1 MSRIVPALFVLLCA
15 VGCDGLTY
23 SRPERP
29 QEPQREYGTQFD
41 SAKCGT
47 ISGTVTWVGDMPI
60 VKPVTFA
67 KLGANGLQTV
77 ELPNPNRPV
86 IEAASRG
93 VASAVVYLSGI
104 DVSRA
109 KPWSASHVS
118 VELDDERIA
127 FGNGERYGF
136 VPVGGTVA
144 YTSSRATISG
154 IRARGAAYFTQ
165 MFPNDASTVS
175 RTFPSPGRV
184 QLTSASGQYWATGD
198 LFVMDHPYYTTTN
211 ATGHF
216 EFNDVPTGTYTLH
229 CWHPNWQVARQERDP
244 ETGSVTRQKYADAV
258 EQKQPVTVELKCT
271 TVQFTLKNEQFPA
284 K

>member
-1 MSRIVPALFVLLCA
+1 MSRIVPALLVLLCA

-29 QEPQREYGTQFD
+29 QEPQREFGTQFEF
-41 SAKCGT
+41 AKCGT
-47 ISGTVTWVGDMPI
+47 LSGTVTWVGDMPI

-93 VASAVVYLSGI
+93 VGSAVVYLKGI

-109 KPWSASHVS
+109 KPWNTSDVS

-127 FGNGERYGF
+127 FRNGARYGF

-144 YTSSRATISG
+144 LTSTRKTISG

-165 MFPNDASTVS
+165 MFPNDSSSVS
-175 RTFPSPGRV
+175 RTFSTSGHV
-184 QLTSASGQYWATGD
+184 ELTSASGQYWTIGD
-198 LFVMDHPYYTTTN
+198 LFVMDHPYYATTN

-216 EFNDVPTGTYTLH
+216 EFTDVPTGTYTLH
-229 CWHPNWQVARQERDP
+229 CWHPNGNIAHQERDP
-244 ETGSVTRQKYADAV
+244 ETGSVTRQKYAAAV
-258 EQKQPVTVELKCT
+258 EQTQAIVVDMKRT
-271 TVQFTLKNEQFPA
+271 TVQFKLKNEQFAA

>member
-1 MSRIVPALFVLLCA
+1 MSRIVPALFVLSFA

-41 SAKCGT
+41 STKCGT
-47 ISGTVTWVGDMPI
+47 ISGTVTWVGNMPI

-77 ELPNPNRPV
+77 TLPNPNLPV
-86 IEAASRG
+86 IDAASRG
-93 VASAVVYLSGI
+93 VGSAVVYLIGI

-109 KPWSASHVS
+109 KPWSESDVS
-118 VELDDERIA
+118 VTLDDERIA
-127 FGNGERYGF
+127 FLDGARYGF
-136 VPVGGTVA
+136 VPMGGKVA
-144 YTSSRATISG
+144 LTSTRKTISG

-175 RTFPSPGRV
+175 RTFSTPGHV
-184 QLTSASGQYWATGD
+184 ELTSASGQYWAIGD
-198 LFVMDHPYYTTTN
+198 LFVMEHPYYATTN
-211 ATGHF
+211 TTGQF
-216 EFNDVPTGTYTLH
+216 EMTDVPTGSYTLH
-229 CWHPNWQVARQERDP
+229 CWHPNGNIASQERDP

-258 EQKQPVTVELKCT
+258 EQTQPVRVENKRT
-271 TVQFTLKNEQFPA
+271 MVQFTLKNEQFPV

>member
-1 MSRIVPALFVLLCA
+1 MSRIVPALFVLLSV

-29 QEPQREYGTQFD
+29 QEPQREFGTQFD

-47 ISGTVTWVGDMPI
+47 ISGTVTWAGEIPI

-67 KLGANGLQTV
+67 KLGAKGLQTV

-86 IEAASRG
+86 IDTTTRG
-93 VASAVVYLSGI
+93 VGSAVVYLKGI
-104 DVSRA
+104 VSSRA
-109 KPWSASHVS
+109 KPWNASNVG

-127 FGNGERYGF
+127 FRDGARYGF

-144 YTSSRATISG
+144 FTSKRATISG
-154 IRARGAAYFTQ
+154 IRARGASYFTQ
-165 MFPNDASTVS
+165 MFPNDASPVS
-175 RTFPSPGRV
+175 RTFPSPGHV

-198 LFVMDHPYYTTTN
+198 LFVMEQPYFATTN
-211 ATGHF
+211 ALGQF
-216 EFNDVPTGTYTLH
+216 EMTDVPFGSYTLH

-258 EQKQPVTVELKCT
+258 EQKQPIVVDTKRSLVRVT
-271 TVQFTLKNEQFPA
+271 FKNEQFSA

>member
-1 MSRIVPALFVLLCA
+1 MSRIVPALFVLSFAL
-15 VGCDGLTY
+15 GCDGLTY
-23 SRPERP
+23 SRPERT

-47 ISGTVTWVGDMPI
+47 ISGMVTWVGDMPI

-77 ELPNPNRPV
+77 TLPNPNQPV
-86 IEAASRG
+86 IDVASRG
-93 VASAVVYLSGI
+93 VGSAVVYLTGV

-109 KPWSASHVS
+109 KPWSASDVS

-127 FGNGERYGF
+127 FRNGARYGF
-136 VPVGGTVA
+136 VPVGGAVA
-144 YTSSRATISG
+144 LNSTRKTISG

-165 MFPNDASTVS
+165 MFPNDSSSVS
-175 RTFPSPGRV
+175 RTFSTSGHV
-184 QLTSASGQYWATGD
+184 ELTSASGQYWTIGD

-216 EFNDVPTGTYTLH
+216 EFTDVPTGTYTLQ
-229 CWHPNWQVARQERDP
+229 CWHPNGNIASQERDP
-244 ETGSVTRQKYADAV
+244 ETGSVTRQKYATAV
-258 EQKQPVTVELKCT
+258 EQTQPVTVENKRT
-271 TVQFTLKNEQFPA
+271 EVHFTLRNEQFPMR
-284 K
+284 